1 MAKILV
7 LLICLIML
15 GLLVEKLIHIDYD
28 ITQVTFALKND
39 MKKFLDAL
47 LSEPK
52 KRHAFDF
59 TLVDDIKLVTKPYA
73 KAGFDIQ
80 LANQMFR
87 NVPVIAVRFVP
98 DHSLEKDELQE
109 LVKLLLIKFR
119 EYMAYY
125 GVNWRN
131 FGTYSIG
138 SDYTNIFLY
147 YAEWESDWPSF
158 INAYR
163 QMIRQKAGKSGG
175 ILRDEKLD
183 EELKRVDKNRI

>member
-1 MAKILV
+1 M
-7 LLICLIML
+7 ICLIIL

-28 ITQVTFALKND
+28 ITQVTFAFKND

-183 EELKRVDKNRI
+183 EELKRVGKNRI

>member
-1 MAKILV
+1 MAKILI

-138 SDYTNIFLY
+138 SDYTNIFPY

>member
-1 MAKILV
+1 MAKILI
-7 LLICLIML
+7 LLICLIIL

-28 ITQVTFALKND
+28 ITQVTFAFKND

-183 EELKRVDKNRI
+183 EELKRVGKNRI